1 MSKQQEVYLGNPNL
15 KKANI
20 SQEFSAAEVEE
31 YLKCANDPVYFI
43 RQYIYPISKFK
54 IDRLTNSNK
63 TKFFH

>member
-43 RQYIYPISKFK
+43 RQYIFFIIEPIN
-54 IDRLTNSNK
+54 IYM
-63 TKFFH
+63 